1 MKHFLTVVDDF
12 LNSDIQS
19 GSVAVS
25 VSAATKPGPP
35 RTHSDTG
42 GSTGD
47 QFGLSVGL
55 APPIRQRIVH
65 GLMGI
70 GHFIVLSPGV
80 FSRVKMVKNEAAT
93 WTYGRRGGE
102 GKKR

>member
-1 MKHFLTVVDDF
+1 MP
-12 LNSDIQS
+12 LNPDPH
-19 GSVAVS
+19 A
-25 VSAATKPGPP
+25 
-35 RTHSDTG
+35 RTLIDTG
-42 GSTGD
+42 GSTGG

-93 WTYGRRGGE
+93 WTYGGEE
-102 GKKR
+102 GKGRKGE